1 MDHDINFDDLMDD
14 DFLKNLDPV
23 NDELDQT
30 KPSWVGDDK
39 SATTYRVWQAICE
52 LQKEKETKIKKY
64 NKVTTKTPKSLYQIA
79 KSEVSR
85 QVGLTAQSIFRSSS
99 FSSSLLDYFDHI
111 NSELLDCY
119 ERQQRKL
126 QKRKNTGIRTK
137 KKEQL
142 VKSYQELEKENIQL
156 KRKIVKDVLDL
167 ASERMPFDLRMKLG
181 L

>member
-1 MDHDINFDDLMDD
+1 
-14 DFLKNLDPV
+14 
-23 NDELDQT
+23 
-30 KPSWVGDDK
+30 
-39 SATTYRVWQAICE
+39 
-52 LQKEKETKIKKY
+52 
-64 NKVTTKTPKSLYQIA
+64 
-79 KSEVSR
+79 
-85 QVGLTAQSIFRSSS
+85 AQSIFRSSS